1 MSRFKAQNM
10 WEKMTKEGKSM
21 AEKDAT
27 IDKWDY
33 NNRHSKTAHQEKAI
47 KGKVRGIHEIGK
59 GHGVVK
65 TAENSNK
72 KHYNFYDN

>member
-33 NNRHSKTAHQEKAI
+33 NNRHSKTSHQEKAI
-47 KGKVRGIHEIGK
+47 RGKMKGKWEVATKNPTSYKHTDPDHFMKMVKGK
-59 GHGVVK
+59 
-65 TAENSNK
+65 
-72 KHYNFYDN
+72 